1 VKPAPVT
8 VAPLMVTGAVPVEL
22 MVTVFVVGVFTV
34 TLPKATLVTL
44 VLSVGTG
51 TVNPSAKVSVTLP
64 AVAVRVAVC
73 AVDTGVTFAVNWALV
88 LFVCTSAAGDIVT
101 AGLLLESATLKPGA
115 DADALIVTV
124 HRSVPVPPIDALTQE
139 SPVSCGVVVSSSA
152 APVPLRFTNVGL
164 VEALLPMVSWPVACP
179 ATAGT
184 KLTWKL
190 YLAPAGIEMGRL
202 FCPAT
207 ENDCPVRPSWVT
219 VTGTE
224 LEFTTETEALALFP
238 TGTLPRS
245 TAFGDA
251 TRVCSWGWS
260 TTLAMQPE
268 RARQRP
274 EESARTNLSEW
285 KLKPSGFARS
295 SWRSICCGA
304 AKNLRQARG
313 ASVIHVWNESGM
325 GGLLH
330 SSGVDRIRAC
340 RAFTPVFG
348 GHSKNFTVSFESQV
362 TQFVLPACNLSVIS
376 LNYLYFC
383 ILLENSKLM
392 LHSFVQGTRDSTDC
406 NCAASA
412 LWYS

>member
-1 VKPAPVT
+1 
-8 VAPLMVTGAVPVEL
+8 MVTGAVPVEL

-179 ATAGT
+179 ATA
-184 KLTWKL
+184 
-190 YLAPAGIEMGRL
+190 
-202 FCPAT
+202 
-207 ENDCPVRPSWVT
+207 
-219 VTGTE
+219 
-224 LEFTTETEALALFP
+224 
-238 TGTLPRS
+238 
-245 TAFGDA
+245 
-251 TRVCSWGWS
+251 
-260 TTLAMQPE
+260 
-268 RARQRP
+268 
-274 EESARTNLSEW
+274 
-285 KLKPSGFARS
+285 
-295 SWRSICCGA
+295 
-304 AKNLRQARG
+304 
-313 ASVIHVWNESGM
+313 
-325 GGLLH
+325 
-330 SSGVDRIRAC
+330 
-340 RAFTPVFG
+340 
-348 GHSKNFTVSFESQV
+348 
-362 TQFVLPACNLSVIS
+362 
-376 LNYLYFC
+376 
-383 ILLENSKLM
+383 
-392 LHSFVQGTRDSTDC
+392 
-406 NCAASA
+406 
-412 LWYS
+412 